1 MDIKSREK
9 RSINMASIKAR
20 DTKPELFIRMLL
32 YSNGIRYR
40 LHRKDI
46 PGKPDLFISK
56 YNTAVF
62 INGCFW
68 HQHKG
73 CRESYMPK
81 SNIKFWKGKLEKNI
95 KRDNENIKK
104 LRKEGYKVIIIWECT
119 IKKLKSD
126 KDKNEFLTD
135 LIKKIAD
142 KNIMFYSPQDGK
154 REE

>member
-1 MDIKSREK
+1 
-9 RSINMASIKAR
+9 
-20 DTKPELFIRMLL
+20 
-32 YSNGIRYR
+32 
-40 LHRKDI
+40 
-46 PGKPDLFISK
+46 
-56 YNTAVF
+56 
-62 INGCFW
+62 
-68 HQHKG
+68 
-73 CRESYMPK
+73 MPK

-142 KNIMFYSPQDGK
+142 KKIMFYSPQDGK